1 MATKTKT
8 ATVPTTTVLDETKA
22 GRKRATK
29 AKPVTGHTGKQ
40 KMALVLGGAATFVL
54 ALSVWEVTTAL
65 TTLTKMPLVIAALMA
80 VGIDVVMVLCEMAVI
95 AAPDTDAARW
105 GKRYVGTTVG
115 LSMLLNG
122 LAATQHAEGMWW
134 LLAAPVGAI
143 MPVLVYMAFRVAGSL
158 YVNK

>member
-1 MATKTKT
+1 MATKTRT
-8 ATVPTTTVLDETKA
+8 ATVAATETLDETKPA
-22 GRKRATK
+22 RKRTPK
-29 AKPVTGHTGKQ
+29 AKPVEGRTGKQ
-40 KMALVLGGAATFVL
+40 KMALLLGGAATFVL

-95 AAPDTDAARW
+95 AAPGTDAARW

-122 LAATQHAEGMWW
+122 LAASQHAEGVWAV
-134 LLAAPVGAI
+134 LAAAVGAI
-143 MPVLVYMAFRVAGSL
+143 MPVLVYMGFRVAGSL
-158 YVNK
+158 YVGK

>member
-8 ATVPTTTVLDETKA
+8 ATVAGTTVLDETKK
-22 GRKRATK
+22 GRAKR
-29 AKPVTGHTGKQ
+29 KPEPTGRTGKQ
-40 KMALVLGGAATFVL
+40 RMALVLGGAATFVL

-95 AAPDTDAARW
+95 VAPDTDAARW

-122 LAATQHAEGMWW
+122 LAASQHAEGVWAV
-134 LLAAPVGAI
+134 LAAGVGAI

-158 YVNK
+158 YVGK